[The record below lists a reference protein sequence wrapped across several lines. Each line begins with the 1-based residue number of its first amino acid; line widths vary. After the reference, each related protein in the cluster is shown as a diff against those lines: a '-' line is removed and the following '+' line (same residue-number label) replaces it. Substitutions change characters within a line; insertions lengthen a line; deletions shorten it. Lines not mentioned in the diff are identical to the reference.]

1 MYLYNLAQQ
10 IGAFTFLKYL
20 GDARYTLKAKGA
32 AGWEPEL
39 QELQGGPL
47 GLWGPPALSALPALS
62 APLAPPGFGAGPG
75 IGSSNIYIYIYIHI
89 HTQICVFI
97 YVCILHYLLS
107 YVLHCAIVCYI
118 MLYCA
123 VLFYVRMYVCM
134 HPLNSEGCLKA
145 SKSQTLNLAN
155 SKLINAPP
163 PPPQTPSLKSS
174 SP

>member
-75 IGSSNIYIYIYIHI
+75 IGSSNISIYIYIYIHRF
-89 HTQICVFI
+89 VYLSMSVYFI
-97 YVCILHYLLS
+97 IY
-107 YVLHCAIVCYI
+107 
-118 MLYCA
+118 
-123 VLFYVRMYVCM
+123 
-134 HPLNSEGCLKA
+134 
-145 SKSQTLNLAN
+145 
-155 SKLINAPP
+155 
-163 PPPQTPSLKSS
+163 
-174 SP
+174 